1 MAESAMPVIGDYFNL
16 QTIKEETK
24 QLPEKN
30 KFALEAQKGKTEQ
43 LSLCLKFSIAALVIL
58 SITVLIAIYMFVS
71 NRPQADVHHH
81 HHHGA
86 L

>member
-30 KFALEAQKGKTEQ
+30 KFALEAQKGKTLNSKINCQ
-43 LSLCLKFSIAALVIL
+43 QCTLL
-58 SITVLIAIYMFVS
+58 
-71 NRPQADVHHH
+71 Q
-81 HHHGA
+81 
-86 L
+86 